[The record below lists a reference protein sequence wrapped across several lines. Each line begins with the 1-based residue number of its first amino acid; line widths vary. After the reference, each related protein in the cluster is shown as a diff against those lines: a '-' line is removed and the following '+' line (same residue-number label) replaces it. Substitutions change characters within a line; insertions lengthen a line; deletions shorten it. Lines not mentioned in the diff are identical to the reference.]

1 MKSKLFPVV
10 SLALVAL
17 FLIVG
22 WTQQPQPASPAA
34 AGSITVTGE
43 AEVRVVPDEV
53 VLTLGVETSNKNL
66 DTARRENDRIVAA
79 VFAVA
84 KKYSI
89 PAERIQ
95 TDYIAIEPR
104 YEDRYTE
111 RAFIGYFVNKTIVVT
126 LRDLSQFERFY
137 ADVLGTGV
145 NYVHGVQF
153 RTTALR
159 ANRDKARELALQA
172 AREKATAMA
181 AALGQKIGQPTL
193 IQETQNDWASGYGS
207 WWGGRWGG
215 GMTQNVIQNAEGG
228 WLFEDGSLAPGQISV
243 KATVA
248 VSFEMRPK

>member
-1 MKSKLFPVV
+1 MKSKVFPIV
-10 SLALVAL
+10 SCALVAL
-17 FLIVG
+17 FLLSG
-22 WTQQPQPASPAA
+22 WVQQPQTEAASTP
-34 AGSITVTGE
+34 GSITVNGE
-43 AEVRVVPDEV
+43 AEVRVIPDEV

-79 VFAVA
+79 VFAVT
-84 KKYSI
+84 KKYAI
-89 PAERIQ
+89 PAERVQ

-111 RAFIGYFVNKTIVVT
+111 RAFIGYFVNKTIVIT

-137 ADVLGTGV
+137 SDVLGAGV

-181 AALGQKIGQPTL
+181 AALGQEVGQPIL
-193 IQETQNDWASGYGS
+193 IQETQNDWASGYGA

-215 GMTQNVIQNAEGG
+215 GMTQNVIQNASGG
-228 WLFEDGSLAPGQISV
+228 WLPEDGSLAPGQISV
-243 KATVA
+243 KATVT
-248 VSFEMRPK
+248 VQFEMKSK